1 MSSIPVLL
9 KALNDPHYKVR
20 ENAVLSIGH
29 FNEPQIVEKLLLL
42 LEDETIEVQAA
53 AAYILG
59 DFKCKSAVIPLIDF
73 CKSNSKDLVLIS
85 LESLS
90 KIKDPESIPAIIN
103 VLYHPAREIS
113 VVAQETLDV
122 FDNTDLIEPLVNAMK
137 ENMLIEYIQHRIQ
150 KFPGPKGR
158 RFNIRRY
165 IRGLQLPIWME
176 SLLDEIII
184 SYKEEKDSEEIN

>member
-1 MSSIPVLL
+1 LVILT
-9 KALNDPHYKVR
+9 
-20 ENAVLSIGH
+20 
-29 FNEPQIVEKLLLL
+29 NEPQILEKLLLL
-42 LEDETIEVQAA
+42 LEDEAIEVQAA

-59 DFKCKSAVIPLIDF
+59 DFKCKSAVKPLIDF

-103 VLYHPAREIS
+103 VLNHPAREIS

-122 FDNTDLIEPLVNAMK
+122 FKNTDLIEPLVDAMK
-137 ENMLIEYIQHRIQ
+137 KDAIIEYIQHRLQ
-150 KFPGPKGR
+150 RFPNPNGR
-158 RFNIRRY
+158 KFNISSY

-184 SYKEEKDSEEIN
+184 SYKEEKDSKDIN